1 MDIVAHELGSP
12 LVGTGVAKSILALL
26 RNVCFVLEVVRVGR
40 AEHVACATACIVRT
54 LGCDE
59 EVGLDVVAHV
69 ERNLLCARLRLAEA
83 AQRCLI
89 QRIIRL
95 VRQL

>member
-12 LVGTGVAKSILALL
+12 LVGTGVAECVLALL
-26 RNVCFVLEVVRVGR
+26 RNVGHVLEVVRVGR
-40 AEHVACATACIVRT
+40 AEHVACATACIVRS
-54 LGCDE
+54 LGCNE
-59 EVGLDVVAHV
+59 EVWLDVVAHV
-69 ERNLLCARLRLAEA
+69 ERNLLCARLRLVEA

-89 QRIIRL
+89 QRVVHL